1 MRLTLVHPCIGR
13 RRGEPYIRTWQMEPL
28 APATLAGLV
37 RYAEQHLQREEL
49 LLRVRGYPG
58 YAEHKAE
65 HDAYRQKVA
74 SFQLYSERRDLGIL
88 IANFL
93 TDWWKS
99 HILGSDRPYA
109 RFFQSMSAKP

>member
-1 MRLTLVHPCIGR
+1 MDAQHRRLIKLLAELSASVQ
-13 RRGEPYIRTWQMEPL
+13 RGESRSL
-28 APATLAGLV
+28 APAALAEVV

-65 HDAYRQKVA
+65 HDAYRQKIA
-74 SFQLYSERRDLGIL
+74 SFQLCRERRNLGIR

-99 HILGSDRPYA
+99 HILGSDRQYA
-109 RFFQSMSAKP
+109 RFFQSMRAKP